1 MSLEEI
7 IREKSIQQ
15 KKELN
20 NLDEWAKKVKTVLG
34 PCTIILFGSYAR
46 GDFNLWSDLDLL
58 LVSDYFESIRFLERT
73 NRLPE
78 LNRSTDLICWT
89 MKDFKISILKPSW
102 KSALRDSI
110 VIADDYNISSLLK

>member
-58 LVSDYFESIRFLERT
+58 LVSDYFESIRFFGK
-73 NRLPE
+73 NGQ
-78 LNRSTDLICWT
+78 
-89 MKDFKISILKPSW
+89 
-102 KSALRDSI
+102 
-110 VIADDYNISSLLK
+110 IARIK